1 MRNQRQ
7 VATLNLPST
16 STVLST
22 LSTST
27 IKFAKRH
34 PITVSYYL
42 LGVLVAL
49 LAGGTALTGAQ
60 VKDYNRLMSTVDT
73 SLEHEVSADYGRAYG
88 AYYQSKGWFTC
99 DRICKDN
106 ERRMKEKKLIMEE
119 VRREGNQRVSDAKA
133 VAGVFSEVGVGE
145 ARDSFWEYFQRGT
158 KFAKRQR

>member
-22 LSTST
+22 LSTGT

-34 PITVSYYL
+34 PFTVSYYL
-42 LGVLVAL
+42 LGLVVAL
-49 LAGGTALTGAQ
+49 LAGGTALTSTQ
-60 VKDYNRLMSTVDT
+60 VSEYNRLMSTVDT
-73 SLEHEVSADYGRAYG
+73 NLEYEVSSSYNKAYG
-88 AYYQSKGWFTC
+88 AYYQSKGWFSC
-99 DRICKDN
+99 DRVCKEN
-106 ERRMKEKKLIMEE
+106 ERRMNDAKRTMEE

-145 ARDSFWEYFQRGT
+145 ARDSFWEYFKRGT